1 MEFKIWKNN
10 QTIIDVY
17 GRIINM
23 KHIIFC
29 FKKLLLAL
37 IVIAFTVLVIGIN
50 EYYYSMCWGRDLLF
64 SVDSP
69 DSRYYIVFTRIEEI
83 LALYGEIDEIA
94 IFDKDDNCIAIFEMF
109 IPDTSV
115 TIDDYEVNWTDS
127 DVSIKALDTGVVL
140 KLKFADVANRNI
152 SLSKAPIVLRILID
166 GLAVIFM
173 IYACVLLFTYK
184 NSLNK
189 LKLLGVLA
197 IITVLC
203 AGWLYSLK
211 SSRIEDV
218 YILPSGDSYW
228 SNAKVDNS
236 NYALLI
242 NRLDRLNITLMPAR
256 EERMNLYDVYANR
269 IGVTLSG
276 NVSDT
281 NYYIQFEDNK
291 SYVTIDGDDYCYF
304 EIINDKCSSL

>member
-1 MEFKIWKNN
+1 
-10 QTIIDVY
+10 
-17 GRIINM
+17 M

-269 IGVTLSG
+269 IGVSLSG